1 MMKFETSARSRAR
14 STVIAPEILLALW
27 LYGTLRAV
35 GSALARSRIDSA
47 VSAGRPYPTPR

>member
-1 MMKFETSARSRAR
+1 MEFETSTRSCARSP
-14 STVIAPEILLALW
+14 VIAPEILLALW

-47 VSAGRPYPTPR
+47 ASAGRPYPTPR